1 MSQCHTSFFSSFSAF
16 TCVRQ
21 QIMDCIGKQ
30 ILSDLWLFLLLFG
43 LLLYPQHIDIGA
55 VSMFARNSEIQN
67 RNLPRKLQ
75 SLALFLF
82 LFRLFFLLF
91 RLRLS
96 GRASHNRSSKLLS
109 LHLQWVG
116 FKVSNTRTD
125 SHILVTP
132 QWGIQSSKSQNQKM
146 PRSFP
151 LVSSPLS
158 FQPSP
163 ECTCASYMCKTLGT

>member
-30 ILSDLWLFLLLFG
+30 ILNDLWLFLLLFG

-116 FKVSNTRTD
+116 FKGSN
-125 SHILVTP
+125 ILVTP
-132 QWGIQSSKSQNQKM
+132 LWGMQSCKSQNQKM

-163 ECTCASYMCKTLGT
+163 ECTCASYMRKTLGT